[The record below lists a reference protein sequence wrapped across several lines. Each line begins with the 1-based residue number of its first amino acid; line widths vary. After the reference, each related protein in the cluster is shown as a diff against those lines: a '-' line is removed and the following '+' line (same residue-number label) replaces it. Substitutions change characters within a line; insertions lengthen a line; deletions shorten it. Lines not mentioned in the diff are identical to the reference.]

1 MKLTEPVPGGPCW
14 VELSTSDVTASK
26 TFYAALFGWRSL
38 TDPRPEA
45 GGYTVA
51 RRGED
56 PVAALSPVYQP
67 GGRPA
72 WTVSFAVTDTDRAV
86 EAVRAAGGTLVTE
99 PVDVFD
105 QGRFAVAA
113 DPSGAVF
120 SLWQARDFAGAGRF
134 NAPGAL
140 SWAELRTDRPESAL
154 AFYPEVFGWTV
165 DATDRYT
172 HWGVDGAEFGGLKEI
187 HDDELSEGPTTPPG
201 WLPYFSVTEVEAAAA
216 TALGAGGDQ
225 IVPPTPVPGGPWVAV
240 LRDPQ
245 GAPFG
250 IHTP

>member
-14 VELSTSDVTASK
+14 VELGTPDVAAAK
-26 TFYAALFGWRSL
+26 TFYAALFGWRPT

-51 RRGED
+51 RVGGE
-56 PVAALSPVYQP
+56 PVAALSPAYVPDQP
-67 GGRPA
+67 PA
-72 WTVSFAVTDTDRAV
+72 WTVSFATEDTDG
-86 EAVRAAGGTLVTE
+86 AVRAVRSAGGTLLTG

-105 QGRFAVAA
+105 EGRFAVVA

-120 SLWQARDFAGAGRF
+120 SLWQARGFAGAGRF
-134 NAPGAL
+134 NEPGAL
-140 SWAELRTDRPESAL
+140 TWAELRTDGPDRAL
-154 AFYPEVFGWTV
+154 DFYPAVFGWTV
-165 DATDRYT
+165 DSTERYT
-172 HWGVDGAEFGGLKEI
+172 HWGVRGAEFGGLKVI
-187 HDDELSEGPTTPPG
+187 RDDETSEEPVTPPG
-201 WLPYFSVTEVEAAAA
+201 WLPYFSVADVETAAA
-216 TALGAGGDQ
+216 TALGAGGEQ